1 MMRNVNTPA
10 KMTSDGKWPPA
21 ITRNAAQGR
30 AEAKG
35 RPITKGTQWRRSQ
48 CGRRDSQESAGHAA
62 RHKRTIRPAIT
73 ARVPPSH
80 KMFVAPKL
88 RDVDRSRAAPVIL
101 EYHIGHEAW
110 RQNHSYNQENHSTP
124 WYQQLAARHN

>member
-1 MMRNVNTPA
+1 M
-10 KMTSDGKWPPA
+10 
-21 ITRNAAQGR
+21 AAGHHADRCHSRAERKGR
-30 AEAKG
+30 AIGE
-35 RPITKGTQWRRSQ
+35 GTQLPRSQ
-48 CGRRDSQESAGHAA
+48 CCRRDSPESAGHVAG
-62 RHKRTIRPAIT
+62 HKRTIRPAIT

-110 RQNHSYNQENHSTP
+110 RQNHSYMQTTNTTP
-124 WYQQLAARHN
+124 RYQ